1 MGGLVSPSNKSMKN
15 LVLVGANNSND
26 KVVRAGSP
34 DNMSKVDS
42 CKSIQLSEKL
52 NNHSVDGRVSP
63 ANKQDSKRYVSF
75 YFT

>member
-15 LVLVGANNSND
+15 LVLVGANNNSND

-52 NNHSVDGRVSP
+52 NNHSIDERVSH
-63 ANKQDSKRYVSF
+63 ANK
-75 YFT
+75 